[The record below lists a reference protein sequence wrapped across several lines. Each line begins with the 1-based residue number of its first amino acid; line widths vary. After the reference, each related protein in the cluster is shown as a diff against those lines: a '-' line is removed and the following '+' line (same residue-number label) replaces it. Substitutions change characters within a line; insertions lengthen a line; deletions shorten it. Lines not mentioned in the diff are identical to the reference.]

1 MEDNDLLKRVAKL
14 GFDLFETERDENAGK
29 TLADVVKSRDLR
41 LWEGFPVMLLKA
53 QVLGTFPYE
62 EAKKYLGES
71 PEAKWF
77 DELVAMSMVVYK
89 TLGVEFTA
97 AEGLKSKLAGNE
109 EEYKMLEKSFAEET
123 EFKVGEWMM
132 SSQRVKNTFK
142 NYHNKLENENH
153 DFRNLLDS
161 KYLEL
166 KNEFDLEFA
175 LAQVLSPKQR
185 DLFLKRLKGE
195 KMTKTERE
203 YFYRVVKRKVAALA
217 NSELYRLAREMMG
230 K

>member
-14 GFDLFETERDENAGK
+14 GFDLFEAERDENAGK

-41 LWEGFPVMLLKA
+41 LLEVFPVMLLKA
-53 QVLGTFPYE
+53 QVLGAFPYE

-71 PEAKWF
+71 PEVKWF
-77 DELVAMSMVVYK
+77 DELMAMSLVVYN
-89 TLGVEFTA
+89 TMGVEFAA
-97 AEGLKSKLAGNE
+97 AEGLKKRLSVNE
-109 EEYKMLEKSFAEET
+109 EEYKMLEKSFEEET
-123 EFKVGEWMM
+123 EFKVGDWMM
-132 SSQRVKNTFK
+132 SSQQVKNTFK
-142 NYHNKLENENH
+142 NYYNKLGAENK
-153 DFRNLLDS
+153 DFKNLLES

-166 KNEFDLEFA
+166 KSEFDLEFA

-195 KMTKTERE
+195 KMTKTEKE
-203 YFYRVVKRKVAALA
+203 YFYRVVKKKVVALA
-217 NSELYRLAREMMG
+217 NNELHRLALGMMT

>member
-14 GFDLFETERDENAGK
+14 GFDLFEAERGENADK
-29 TLADVVKSRDLR
+29 TLADVVRSKNLR

-53 QVLGTFPYE
+53 QVLGAFPYE
-62 EAKKYLGES
+62 EVKKDLREL

-77 DELVAMSMVVYK
+77 DELVVMSMVVYQ
-89 TLGVEFTA
+89 TMGVEFAA
-97 AEGLKSKLAGNE
+97 AEGLKKKVSVSDEK
-109 EEYKMLEKSFAEET
+109 YRILEKNFAEEA

-132 SSQRVKNTFK
+132 SSQRVKNTFQ
-142 NYHNKLENENH
+142 NYYKKLGSENR
-153 DFRNLLDS
+153 DFKNLLES
-161 KYLEL
+161 KYQEL

-185 DLFLKRLKGE
+185 ELFLKRLKGE

-203 YFYRVVKRKVAALA
+203 YFYRVVKKKVAALA
-217 NSELYRLAREMMG
+217 NGELHRLAQDMMS

>member
-1 MEDNDLLKRVAKL
+1 MEDKELLKRVAKL
-14 GFDLFETERDENAGK
+14 GFDLFEAERDENAGK

-41 LWEGFPVMLLKA
+41 LWEGFPIMLLKA
-53 QVLGTFPYE
+53 QVLGAFPYE

-77 DELVAMSMVVYK
+77 DELVVMSMVVYK

-97 AEGLKSKLAGNE
+97 AEGLKRKLAVNK

-123 EFKVGEWMM
+123 EFKVGNWMM

-142 NYHNKLENENH
+142 NYYNKLGAENK
-153 DFRNLLDS
+153 DFKNLLES

-166 KNEFDLEFA
+166 KSEFDLEFA

-203 YFYRVVKRKVAALA
+203 YFYRVVKKKVAALA
-217 NSELYRLAREMMG
+217 NSELHRLARDMMSR
-230 K
+230 